1 MVDWRKFQIN
11 SNMPTDE
18 VVVSIQRTIS
28 GSNGTFSADIPNP
41 LSFAPLPFG
50 LYSIDGGTT
59 WSDINFQTANY
70 SGSLQATQDNF
81 YVRLVLDYSGSS
93 VMVRI
98 FGFMPSDVDVSVAA
112 PIPLSKFF
120 INSRFRYDNL
130 LASGTMTLSYA
141 DLWQTIY
148 THNLGYI
155 PRVMLWTEEVEY
167 GTNLKLIVPWVA
179 NGSTSVAG
187 YNDSVAVRITATALE
202 ANIYLPGA
210 TGSRKYHYRLYG
222 GQNA

>member
-28 GSNGTFSADIPNP
+28 GTNGTFSADIPNP

-59 WSDINFQTANY
+59 WSDINFRMAMD
-70 SGSLQATQDNF
+70 SGSLQATQNNF
-81 YVRLVLDYSGSS
+81 YVRLILSYTGPS

-98 FGFMPSDVDVSVAA
+98 FGFMPSDVDVSVLA
-112 PIPLSKFF
+112 PTPLSEFF

-130 LASGTMTLSYA
+130 LAAGTRTLSYA
-141 DLWQTIY
+141 NLWQTIY

-167 GTNLKLIVPWVA
+167 GSNLKLMVPWTF
-179 NGSTSVAG
+179 NGTTVMG
-187 YNDSVAVRITATALE
+187 TYNDSLAVRVTTTALE

-210 TGSRKYHYRLYG
+210 SGSRKYHYRLYG